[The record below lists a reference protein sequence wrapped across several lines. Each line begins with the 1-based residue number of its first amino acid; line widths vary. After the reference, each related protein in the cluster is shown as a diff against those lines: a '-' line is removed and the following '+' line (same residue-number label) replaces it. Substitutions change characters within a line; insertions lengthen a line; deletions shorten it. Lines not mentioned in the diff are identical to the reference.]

1 MKFVVIVPTYNAG
14 PLWLKW
20 IDLIK
25 LQKSI
30 PIKIINI
37 DSSST
42 DETVS
47 YSIKNNFEVK
57 VINKNEF
64 GHGRT
69 RNLGVKIASKYTPD
83 VIIFMTQDSLLESPD
98 VFQQII
104 SFFDDSMIAA
114 AYGRQL
120 SHLDA
125 NPIAKHARF
134 FNYSEFSQIK
144 SMNDIHYLG
153 IKVAFMSNSFAAYRR
168 DVFEKLGGFP
178 ENTILAEDMYLA
190 AKMILAGY
198 KVAYCAEAT
207 VRHSH
212 NYTPCEEFHRYFD
225 TGVFHACEPWI
236 QQRLGG
242 ASGEGIRFIK
252 SELNYLWHHAPLW
265 IPRALLTTGC
275 KFLGYKLGRHYKT
288 LPKSWRSKFS
298 MYRSYWLQQKY

>member
-1 MKFVVIVPTYNAG
+1 MLVFSLIVPTRNAG
-14 PLWLKW
+14 SLWTAWIYKLK
-20 IDLIK
+20 
-25 LQKSI
+25 QQTRI
-30 PIKIINI
+30 PFFTLVI
-37 DSSST
+37 DSSSS
-42 DETVS
+42 DNTVL
-47 YSIKNNFEVK
+47 YAKKNNLAVQ
-57 VINKNEF
+57 VISKNKFN
-64 GHGRT
+64 HGGT
-69 RNLGVKIASKYTPD
+69 RNFAVTMLPQADIIVFLTQDALLENEESLGNLLKNFDDPD
-83 VIIFMTQDSLLESPD
+83 V
-98 VFQQII
+98 
-104 SFFDDSMIAA
+104 AA
-114 AYGRQL
+114 VCGRQL
-120 SHLDA
+120 PHINA
-125 NPIAKHARF
+125 NPLAVHARLY
-134 FNYSEFSQIK
+134 NYPGTSQIK
-144 SMNDIHYLG
+144 SSTDIEAMGL
-153 IKVAFMSNSFAAYRR
+153 KVAFMSNSFAAYRR

-190 AKMILAGY
+190 AKMILSGY

-212 NYTPCEEFHRYFD
+212 NYTPWEEFHRYFD